1 MNIDIFFLV
10 YFNSLMRY
18 KLNSKFTITTIL
30 FFDTSMKFKY
40 LAFLITP
47 FLINSCSNVQEY
59 IFPSLSDEEV
69 ITPPAIDDIPEIAE
83 EPSFDP
89 TTQIPPSQYA
99 SPPQIAQQ
107 DTGPTGTFV
116 GGKISQFRADLSGI
130 QTAISSH
137 NNDYLRFKDLVDE
150 QTSVYQGL
158 SSAIRSRLQIG
169 TTPGNPILVG
179 QWNDGQRALE
189 DIQNNVN
196 NLQIVNNRVTADFA
210 LIGHLQKAISSSF
223 FISGAID
230 EDHNQL
236 KVLRDD
242 VERTKVLYDRLMK
255 ELEERIS
262 REISILNDERQ
273 YMKNLAV
280 DIEVGKFGTSVT
292 APPSSKIID
301 NQSNVIK
308 SAPLNY
314 DSALVILKFDDN
326 DLDYSA
332 GLFETISSALEQQPS
347 VKFEIVAVSPTGGA
361 SFAPKARKRAAEIL
375 KQITEMGVPTER
387 LSLTS
392 SNSSSAQAEE
402 VHIYVRN

>member
-1 MNIDIFFLV
+1 
-10 YFNSLMRY
+10 
-18 KLNSKFTITTIL
+18 
-30 FFDTSMKFKY
+30 MKYKY
-40 LAFLITP
+40 LVFLSTVLFIS
-47 FLINSCSNVQEY
+47 SCSSVQEY
-59 IFPSLSDEEV
+59 VFPSLSDEEV
-69 ITPPAIDDIPEIAE
+69 VTPPSINETPDLVEQ
-83 EPSFDP
+83 PSFEQQV
-89 TTQIPPSQYA
+89 QIPPSQYA
-99 SPPQIAQQ
+99 PPPQIAQP

-116 GGKISQFRADLSGI
+116 GGKINQFRGDLASI

-150 QTSVYQGL
+150 QTTIYQGL

-242 VERTKVLYDRLMK
+242 VERTKVLYDRLMN
-255 ELEERIS
+255 ELENRIS

-280 DIEVGKFGTSVT
+280 DVEIGRFGNSISS
-292 APPSSKIID
+292 PPSSLGTSSSQ
-301 NQSNVIK
+301 QSNKIK

-314 DSALVILKFDDN
+314 DSALVVLKFDDSE
-326 DLDYSA
+326 LDYSA
-332 GLFETISSALEQQPS
+332 GLFETISSSLNQQPS

-361 SFAPKARKRAAEIL
+361 SFALKAREKAAQIL
-375 KQITEMGVPTER
+375 TQITEMGVPAER

-402 VHIYVRN
+402 VHIYIRN